1 MFDIEWLVTYE
12 VSATDERKKSV
23 HAYVVDVI
31 EAKSYTHLMEKK
43 VKPAVLAYLE
53 TIYTEISGQ
62 LMVEVDILDARELN
76 PTLKKGVKN
85 SR

>member
-1 MFDIEWLVTYE
+1 MFDIQWLVTYE
-12 VSATDERKKSV
+12 VSASDERKKSV

-43 VKPAVLAYLE
+43 VKPAVLTYLD
-53 TIYTEISGQ
+53 TVFTDITGQ
-62 LMVEVDILDARELN
+62 LLVEVDILDTRELH
-76 PTLKKGVKN
+76 PTLKKGVKS

>member
-1 MFDIEWLVTYE
+1 MFDIQWLVTYE

-43 VKPAVLAYLE
+43 VKPAVLEYLD
-53 TIYTEISGQ
+53 TVYTEISGQ